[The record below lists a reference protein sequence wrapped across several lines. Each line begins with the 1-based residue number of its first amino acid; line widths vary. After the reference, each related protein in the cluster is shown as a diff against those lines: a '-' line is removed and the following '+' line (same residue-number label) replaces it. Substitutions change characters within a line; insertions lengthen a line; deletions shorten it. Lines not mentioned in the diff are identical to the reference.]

1 MMSRLSARYLFGI
14 FYSVDRDQARVSQS
28 PLIQLFSLPEHLR
41 LIYSFRSRCVNVVEA
56 SSRPTAGMTT
66 RKKKKG
72 VRLKKNLGVDA
83 LFTFFDDRWSL
94 VSLRMSQWMG
104 GSEEKLEK
112 EKLVECLNMCVL
124 CMGVREWKGVSG
136 CACLRQGW
144 RVNRKKIRSVHLFI
158 CASMSV
164 RKKLWGLGD

>member
-1 MMSRLSARYLFGI
+1 MTLVMMSRLSARYLFGI

-28 PLIQLFSLPEHLR
+28 PLILLFSLPEHLR
-41 LIYSFRSRCVNVVEA
+41 VIYSFRFRCVNVVEANA

-66 RKKKKG
+66 RKKKG

-124 CMGVREWKGVSG
+124 CMCVRVWKGVSG
-136 CACLRQGW
+136 CACLLARG
-144 RVNRKKIRSVHLFI
+144 VE
-158 CASMSV
+158 
-164 RKKLWGLGD
+164 GE